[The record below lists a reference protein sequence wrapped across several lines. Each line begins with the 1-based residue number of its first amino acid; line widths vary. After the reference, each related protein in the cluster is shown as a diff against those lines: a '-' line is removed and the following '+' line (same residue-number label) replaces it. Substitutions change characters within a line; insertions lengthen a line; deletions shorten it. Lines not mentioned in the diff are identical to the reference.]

1 MSNSAL
7 IGELRKKAIEKLQES
22 TQTFERAS
30 ALRKAGNGDEAQRL
44 RQSARAMRLES
55 SRLMA
60 EASRLERG
68 SATDQASAKTRQ

>member
-22 TQTFERAS
+22 TQMFERAS
-30 ALRKAGNGDEAQRL
+30 VLRKAGNVAEAQRL
-44 RQSARAMRLES
+44 RESARTKRLES

-68 SATDQASAKTRQ
+68 SATDQASAATRQ